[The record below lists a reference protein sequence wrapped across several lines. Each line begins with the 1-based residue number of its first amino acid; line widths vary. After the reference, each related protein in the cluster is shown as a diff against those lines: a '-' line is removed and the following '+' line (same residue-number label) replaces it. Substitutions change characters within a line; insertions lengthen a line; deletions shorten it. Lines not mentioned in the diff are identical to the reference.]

1 MERKHS
7 FGDWLSSLVDR
18 VTQRKDNSVSNDALI
33 NLSNCR
39 IGSKVLFA
47 TDEWFACCE
56 NLLKPEEPVFDPN
69 AFCKQGKVMDGWES
83 RRKRTPGHDWCI
95 IELGIPGNVKYV
107 DIDTRWFTG
116 NNVPAISIQGIEASD
131 AEIEI
136 LNNLPGN
143 KDGRLGTQGTCCTLD
158 EIVDANNKCNKM
170 NWISI
175 VEETPLNPGYEFES
189 LTSKNACCNA
199 RITHIR
205 VNYFPDG
212 GVARLRLWGSI
223 FYDFTNDS
231 LEEKVIDLAALSQG
245 GVGLACSNQHYGV
258 PSNLLQPGRGF
269 NMGDGW
275 ETARHPHRPRIIEI
289 DPKTGITASTL
300 SDWCVIQLGCPTL
313 NIQRLEL
320 DTNHFR
326 GNFPESVTVEAAY
339 DATPYSHDSGYI
351 NSDVSTLEWKPLLCR
366 TRLTSSANHVFT
378 EFAIKAEDEIKIS
391 HLRVTIFPD
400 GGIMR
405 VRAFGIPHVAS
416 LNAKPDMPETLVGTP
431 TVK

>member
-1 MERKHS
+1 MSVKVNAKSKEKRKKKKIS
-7 FGDWLSSLVDR
+7 FGIIEDMSCVNND
-18 VTQRKDNSVSNDALI
+18 DALI

-56 NLLKPEEPVFDPN
+56 NLLKPEEAVFDPN
-69 AFCKQGKVMDGWES
+69 AFCTQGKVMDGWES

-95 IELGIPGNVKYV
+95 IELGIPGNVKHV

-131 AEIEI
+131 AEAEI

-158 EIVDANNKCNKM
+158 EIVDANNTCNKM
-170 NWISI
+170 NWTTI
-175 VEETPLNPGYEFES
+175 VDETPLNPGYEGES
-189 LTSKNACCNA
+189 LTRRDASSNA

-212 GVARLRLWGSI
+212 GVARLRLWGTIS
-223 FYDFTNDS
+223 YDFTNDS
-231 LEEKVIDLAALSQG
+231 NDKKVIDLAALSHG

-258 PSNLLQPGRGF
+258 PTNLLQPGRGF

-275 ETARHPHRPRIIEI
+275 ETARHPKRPRIIEVNP
-289 DPKTGITASTL
+289 DTGITTSTL
-300 SDWCVIQLGCPTL
+300 SDWCVLQLGCPTL
-313 NIQRLEL
+313 KIERLEL

-339 DATPYSHDSGYI
+339 DGGKS
-351 NSDVSTLEWKPLLCR
+351 NNDVNALEWKPLLSR
-366 TRLTSSANHVFT
+366 TKLTSSANHVFT
-378 EFAIKAEDEIKIS
+378 DFAIKEEAKIS
-391 HLRVTIFPD
+391 HLRVNIFPD

-405 VRAFGIPHVAS
+405 VRAFGVPS
-416 LNAKPDMPETLVGTP
+416 L
-431 TVK
+431 